1 MKVPRGLEVREGQ
14 TAFLRDG
21 EGEVIKSDDFV
32 HYRIQKV
39 AIGDE
44 NAVYSTWKLGEPQE
58 FSSELGPDFAQQTD
72 SWIREGF
79 PGKKVGASFA
89 IVTTSTRRSLLR
101 TGVTDGNLLDK
112 IDQDPKNN
120 EQCAGLDSNHY

>member
-1 MKVPRGLEVREGQ
+1 M
-14 TAFLRDG
+14 
-21 EGEVIKSDDFV
+21 
-32 HYRIQKV
+32 
-39 AIGDE
+39 
-44 NAVYSTWKLGEPQE
+44 GEPQE

-89 IVTTSTRRSLLR
+89 IATTSTRRSLLG

-120 EQCAGLDSNHY
+120 EQCMQVWIVTITRREDGTKLPKLDN